1 MATGKVKTVIDG
13 DTFMLAGGQPVRLAN
28 VHAPELGTSQGA
40 AARRALQR
48 LLQQG
53 DTVGISPKAKS
64 YGRTVA
70 RVTKNGKSVNDS
82 MRRKGF
88 K

>member
-1 MATGKVKTVIDG
+1 MPTGKVKEVVDG
-13 DTFMLAGGQPVRLAN
+13 DTFRLQNDELVRLAN
-28 VHAPELGTSQGA
+28 VNAPEPGRPRSQK
-40 AARRALQR
+40 ARKDLQR
-48 LLQQG
+48 LVPPG
-53 DTVGISPKAKS
+53 TTVGISPKAKS

-82 MRRKGF
+82 MRRKGY